1 MTCAVAMVRISKHVV
16 EKKGFKKQQAF
27 YINISH
33 DIIWHRIIGFGMFFR
48 KDKVNNE
55 CCHEHTTI
63 AEFTNLN
70 VSNAY
75 F

>member
-1 MTCAVAMVRISKHVV
+1 MVRISKHLV
-16 EKKGFKKQQAF
+16 EKKSFKKTQIF
-27 YINISH
+27 YINISKNIMWNH
-33 DIIWHRIIGFGMFFR
+33 IIGFGLFFR

-55 CCHEHTTI
+55 YTTL

>member
-1 MTCAVAMVRISKHVV
+1 MW
-16 EKKGFKKQQAF
+16 
-27 YINISH
+27 N
-33 DIIWHRIIGFGMFFR
+33 RIIGFGLFFR

-55 CCHEHTTI
+55 CYHEYTTL

>member
-1 MTCAVAMVRISKHVV
+1 MVRISKHLV
-16 EKKGFKKQQAF
+16 EKKSFKKTQIF
-27 YINISH
+27 YINISKN
-33 DIIWHRIIGFGMFFR
+33 IMWNRIIGFGLFFR

-55 CCHEHTTI
+55 CYHEYTTL